1 MTCSGAVLA
10 RVWLVLLLLAGM
22 GTARDLVLCIAP
34 GEHVSVEAQHPGS
47 GCAEAGTEQRST
59 ARLAPDDAESEHCS
73 DIPLLVRSATSAND
87 HRLDAPSAIGVLVA
101 AEPWPLRTSRPT
113 SVALVV
119 RAPHPQLGPLATVIL
134 QS

>member
-1 MTCSGAVLA
+1 MTCSRAVLA

-47 GCAEAGTEQRST
+47 GCVEAGAEQRST
-59 ARLAPDDAESEHCS
+59 ARLAPDDVENEHCS
-73 DIPLLVRSATSAND
+73 DIPLLVRSATNAND
-87 HRLDAPSAIGVLVA
+87 HRLDAPAIVAALVA
-101 AEPWPLRTSRPT
+101 AAPRPLRASRPT
-113 SVALVV
+113 AVALVA
-119 RAPHPQLGPLATVIL
+119 RTPHPHLGPLATVVL